1 MAAEVP
7 KGANDLVSGDAVGE
21 TAAMS
26 DEILHTHPLI
36 EEIFATHREHARGD
50 DAGYEGYRG
59 HAYRVLNLARAIVPD
74 EDERDDK
81 LAVAAAFHDL
91 DAFTAL
97 DYLASSIRAQD
108 AWLQRTGRGAWAAE
122 LAVVV
127 AQHHRFLPYRGAHAQ
142 LAEAFRRADLA
153 DLSQGLV
160 RSGIPRPHVRAV
172 RAAFDVGPFFTR
184 VVPRA
189 VARNLVRHPL
199 DPLPNA
205 RARRALAQAGHGPEG

>member
-1 MAAEVP
+1 VNECP
-7 KGANDLVSGDAVGE
+7 GTGGAVRENGRV
-21 TAAMS
+21 TI
-26 DEILHTHPLI
+26 EILHTHPLV
-36 EEIFATHREHARGD
+36 EQIFDGHRDHARGD
-50 DAGYEGYRG
+50 DAGYDGYRG
-59 HAYRVLNLARAIVPD
+59 HAYRVLNLTRAIAPD
-74 EDERDDK
+74 DPDGDDK

-91 DAFTAL
+91 DAFTSL

-108 AWLQRTGRGAWAAE
+108 AWLQSTGRADWGPQ

-127 AQHHRFLPYRGAHAQ
+127 AEHHRVTRCRGAYAP

-160 RSGIPRPHVRAV
+160 CSGIPRAHVRAV

-189 VARNLVRHPL
+189 IVRNLAHRPL
-199 DPLPNA
+199 DPLPHL
-205 RARRALAQAGHGPEG
+205 RARRALAQAGHAGPQG

>member
-1 MAAEVP
+1 
-7 KGANDLVSGDAVGE
+7 VSV
-21 TAAMS
+21 
-26 DEILHTHPLI
+26 EILRTHPLL

-50 DAGYEGYRG
+50 DVGYEGYRG
-59 HAYRVLNLARAIVPD
+59 HAYRVLNLARAIVPGD
-74 EDERDDK
+74 DGERDDK

-91 DAFTAL
+91 DAFSAL

-108 AWLQRTGRGAWAAE
+108 AWLQRTGREAWAPE

-127 AQHHRFLPYRGAHAQ
+127 AQHHRFLPYRGAHAP

-160 RSGIPRPHVRAV
+160 RSGIPRQHVRAV
-172 RAAFDVGPFFTR
+172 RAAFDVGTFFTR

-189 VARNLVRHPL
+189 IGHNLVHHPL

-205 RARRALAQAGHGPEG
+205 RARRALAQAGHEPEA

>member
-1 MAAEVP
+1 
-7 KGANDLVSGDAVGE
+7 VSV
-21 TAAMS
+21 
-26 DEILHTHPLI
+26 EILRTHPLL

-50 DAGYEGYRG
+50 DVGYEGYRG

-74 EDERDDK
+74 DDGERDDK

-91 DAFTAL
+91 DAFSAL

-108 AWLQRTGRGAWAAE
+108 AWLQRTGREAWAPE

-127 AQHHRFLPYRGAHAQ
+127 AQHHRFLPYRGAHAP

-153 DLSQGLV
+153 DLSHGLV
-160 RSGIPRPHVRAV
+160 RSGIPRQHVRAV
-172 RAAFDVGPFFTR
+172 RAAFDVGTFFTR

-189 VARNLVRHPL
+189 IGRNLVHHPL

-205 RARRALAQAGHGPEG
+205 RARRALAQAGHEPEG

>member
-1 MAAEVP
+1 MSV
-7 KGANDLVSGDAVGE
+7 DL
-21 TAAMS
+21 
-26 DEILHTHPLI
+26 LRTHPLL

-50 DAGYEGYRG
+50 DVGYEGYRG

-74 EDERDDK
+74 AGERDDK

-91 DAFTAL
+91 DAFSTL
-97 DYLASSIRAQD
+97 DYLGSSIRAQD
-108 AWLQRTGRGAWAAE
+108 AWLQRTGRTAWAPE

-127 AQHHRFLPYRGAHAQ
+127 AQHHRFLPYRGAHAP

-160 RSGIPRPHVRAV
+160 RSGIPREHVRAV
-172 RAAFDVGPFFTR
+172 RAAFDVGTFFTR

-189 VARNLVRHPL
+189 IGRNLVRHPL

-205 RARRALAQAGHGPEG
+205 RARRALAQAGHGPEGR